1 MKDRFDEFYEI
12 LKIDRK
18 NSDFSR
24 KRDLFDLHE
33 HLAGEVEEL
42 KQALDNDDGHNV
54 MEELG
59 DVFWNTLMM
68 MIMAEE
74 KYDFTGKDV
83 IEDSLAKI
91 RRRKDH
97 IFDENNGL
105 SREEELD
112 KWKKVKVKEKNGE
125 FNE

>member
-12 LKIDRK
+12 LKIDRQ

-24 KRDLFDLHE
+24 KRDLFDLHD
-33 HLAGEVEEL
+33 HLVGEVEEL

-59 DVFWNTLMM
+59 DVFWNTLMI

-74 KYDFTGKDV
+74 KYGFTGKDV

-112 KWKKVKVKEKNGE
+112 KWKKIKVREKNGE
-125 FNE
+125 FDE